1 MRFFGS
7 SSSTI
12 IPLTLSTSHLDSPA
26 SSKEDK
32 VLHKQPDAAGKQA
45 RRVTWRDVTSD
56 IILGFADGLT
66 VPFALTAGLS
76 SYVLRSGHL
85 LRTFS

>member
-7 SSSTI
+7 RTSIVNPMT
-12 IPLTLSTSHLDSPA
+12 PSTSHLDSPA
-26 SSKEDK
+26 SSIEHK
-32 VLHKQPDAAGKQA
+32 VVHKQPDAANKQA
-45 RRVTWRDVTSD
+45 RRITWRDVTSD

-76 SYVLRSGHL
+76 S
-85 LRTFS
+85 

>member
-1 MRFFGS
+1 M
-7 SSSTI
+7 
-12 IPLTLSTSHLDSPA
+12 
-26 SSKEDK
+26 E
-32 VLHKQPDAAGKQA
+32 HKDITNQPDTATKQT

-76 SYVLRSGHL
+76 S
-85 LRTFS
+85 